1 MPVKR
6 TAVGRI
12 GRWLLRI
19 LPGLLMVLGGV
30 VLVVVLAKILP
41 ARDRSQPPQ
50 PAPAVNVTTVA
61 LESIER
67 PDGSLRPGVYA
78 NLPDTISLPGVAEP
92 WATIPL
98 AAEVDGRI
106 QEIRVRKGDEVA
118 AGQVMIVLDTE
129 LLQAAYQQARAQAQ
143 RDQAELERTQQVF
156 ERGVITPTELTRAQA
171 AARASQAALEAAE
184 TRLRHAEIKAPLS
197 PPPGLE
203 PAETMGVVNDLPVEP
218 GQYIAPGQR
227 VAELVVMRSVKIMV
241 DIPEL
246 DVRYLRVGQPVDVTV
261 EALDDF
267 RTTGTVWFIPRTAD
281 PRTRTYRVEMRVDNP
296 AEEPGKRILA
306 GMVARVE
313 LVRQVLHDVV
323 MIPLDAVIPLEHGYE
338 VYVAVDGEARQRQV
352 RPGLIRGRFVQALP
366 LHEGSGLQAGDRLIV
381 DGQRL
386 VADGQ
391 PIADRAAGEVLLE
404 AASSPEAMTR
414 HVVGTR
420 SIPGLDPE
428 PGAAPPTAPAA
439 PAPGAEEPA
448 GVPLNTDVPSV
459 AG

>member
-1 MPVKR
+1 MPVKG

-19 LPGLLMVLGGV
+19 LPGLLIVLGGV
-30 VLVVVLAKILP
+30 VLVVVLAKVLP
-41 ARDRSQPPQ
+41 ARDRSRPPQ

-61 LESIER
+61 LGPIER
-67 PDGSLRPGVYA
+67 PDGPLRPGVYA
-78 NLPDTISLPGVAEP
+78 NLPDTLSLPGVAEP

-227 VAELVVMRSVKIMV
+227 VAELVVMRSVKVMV

-261 EALDDF
+261 EALNDF
-267 RTTGTVWFIPRTAD
+267 RTTGTVSFIPRTAD
-281 PRTRTYRVEMRVDNP
+281 PRTRTFRVEVRVDNP
-296 AEEPGKRILA
+296 EKPDGRILA

-323 MIPLDAVIPLEHGYE
+323 MIPLDAVIPLEQGYE

-366 LHEGSGLQAGDRLIV
+366 LREGSGLQAGDRLIV

-391 PIADRAAGEVLLE
+391 PIADRAAGEALLE

-428 PGAAPPTAPAA
+428 PGVAPQTAPAT
-439 PAPGAEEPA
+439 PAPSAEEPA
-448 GVPLNTDVPSV
+448 DVPLNTDVPSV